1 MILWNAELTKRL
13 ACSDKEKAALPAIVQ
28 ELLAISDKTRNEGIL
43 PLASTDQFLTDLSKT
58 DQLKIDQSKIDQSPM
73 LYYGFR
79 LIAEGLSTE
88 ALEEILAIYLTTSAY
103 SGFEFLKQCM
113 YVEALLSIAA
123 GDSRELLL
131 RKLVPYCGAEKAYSL
146 LKALD
151 AENGPKA
158 L

>member
-43 PLASTDQFLTDLSKT
+43 PLASADQSLTDQSKT
-58 DQLKIDQSKIDQSPM
+58 DRSKIDQSPM

-151 AENGPKA
+151 AENSPKA

>member
-13 ACSDKEKAALPAIVQ
+13 ACSDKEKAALPSIVQ

-43 PLASTDQFLTDLSKT
+43 PLASADQSLTDQSKT
-58 DQLKIDQSKIDQSPM
+58 DRSRIDQSPM

-79 LIAEGLSTE
+79 LIAEGLSVE
-88 ALEEILAIYLTTSAY
+88 ALEEILAIYLATSAY

-113 YVEALLSIAA
+113 YVEALLSIAS

-131 RKLVPYCGAEKAYSL
+131 RKLVPYCGAEKAFSL

-151 AENGPKA
+151 AENSPKA